1 MDGYYTSTLKL
12 MAGIGINL
20 GFFKVRFLGIIIFV
34 NFSVAFACI
43 VQEIMFFI
51 DKSNLETQRLSV
63 VPCLLTT
70 VEALYKYVTGIY
82 YRKPLKETIERL
94 DKIYEK
100 MDPKDQ
106 AKFKMQSFKL
116 RRIGLTFGTA
126 TMITIWIFSLFP
138 IIVMMKIYFSSGV
151 FVKVYPFFFW
161 WPFDNEKYFISTFL
175 YQFYLGQVAAVQ
187 TLIMDVLYMMILA
200 QIITHFQHLC
210 RDFQGLIEDISESAA
225 TDGKIQSRFKYL
237 VQVQEELTEH
247 CETLNKIYGPPC
259 LLHVLLASG
268 NICFTGFLVVTQSD
282 AFVLI
287 QYFSVL
293 TLSLIHTYSLCWFG
307 DKIEE
312 EASLLFKPY
321 YRNLIFF
328 LFLQC
333 QNIATSIYDSRLYEI
348 KSRLQKDMM
357 LVMVKSQNAVN
368 MKATSFFK
376 LDIPGFASV
385 SQTLFSIPLRF
396 HLFSFQIMS
405 SSYSYFTLLQ
415 QIYGNK

>member
-1 MDGYYTSTLKL
+1 MEGYYTSTLKL
-12 MAGIGINL
+12 MTGIGINL
-20 GFFKVRFLGIIIFV
+20 GFFKVRFMGLIIFV

-43 VQEIMFFI
+43 VQEIVFFL

-70 VEALYKYVTGIY
+70 MEALYKYVTGIY
-82 YRKPLKETIERL
+82 FRKTLKETIDRL

-100 MDPKDQ
+100 MEPKEQ
-106 AKFKMQSFKL
+106 AQFKSQSFRYRK
-116 RRIGLTFGTA
+116 IAVIFGTA

-138 IIVMMKIYFSSGV
+138 IIVMLKIYLTSGV

-187 TLIMDVLYMMILA
+187 TLIMDVLYMMILS
-200 QIITHFQHLC
+200 QIITHLQHLC
-210 RDFQGLIEDISESAA
+210 RNFKTLIEDMSGADV
-225 TDGKIQSRFKYL
+225 TDGKVKERFKCL
-237 VQVQEELTEH
+237 VEVQQELTEH
-247 CETLNKIYGPPC
+247 CDTLNKIFGPPC

-282 AFVLI
+282 AFILI

-312 EASLLFKPY
+312 E
-321 YRNLIFF
+321 
-328 LFLQC
+328 
-333 QNIATSIYDSRLYEI
+333 
-348 KSRLQKDMM
+348 
-357 LVMVKSQNAVN
+357 V
-368 MKATSFFK
+368 
-376 LDIPGFASV
+376 
-385 SQTLFSIPLRF
+385 RF
-396 HLFSFQIMS
+396 I
-405 SSYSYFTLLQ
+405 
-415 QIYGNK
+415 